1 MPPRNTTPKA
11 KIVVYCDTNLRREVK
26 AEAALQNRSLSNL
39 VETILEEYFANKE
52 EELDK
57 EPESEPESEPEPT
70 LKTKKASPRSPKKL
84 LQT

>member
-11 KIVVYCDTNLRREVK
+11 KIVVYCDTSLRREVK

-52 EELDK
+52 KQDEKPGL
-57 EPESEPESEPEPT
+57 EPET
-70 LKTKKASPRSPKKL
+70 IPKKSE
-84 LQT
+84 QS

>member
-11 KIVVYCDTNLRREVK
+11 KIVVYCDTKLRREVK

-52 EELDK
+52 KLNQGSET
-57 EPESEPESEPEPT
+57 EPET
-70 LKTKKASPRSPKKL
+70 NIKM
-84 LQT
+84 QD

>member
-11 KIVVYCDTNLRREVK
+11 KIVVYCDTKLRREVK

-52 EELDK
+52 NQDEKPEL
-57 EPESEPESEPEPT
+57 EPET
-70 LKTKKASPRSPKKL
+70 IPKKSE
-84 LQT
+84 QS